1 MPDRTE
7 GADDPVEL
15 DHPLRMFHV
24 VTRYLKG
31 GSEQRIRDIVGSFP
45 EAEHR
50 IVAGLESDL
59 DAVRRE
65 LEPAEVHH
73 LPALV
78 REPDPRRDAVAFVRL
93 ARLFRRRPADLVV
106 THQSKAGMLGRAAA
120 RAAGGMPVVHS
131 LSMASFGPGYP
142 RWQSGLFRAMERAL
156 HRLTTG
162 YAVVGHDLA
171 GRYESV
177 GVPSRKLTIVR
188 SGVRIP
194 DDVRADRERTEARRA
209 FGLPDDRPLVLYMG
223 SLDARK
229 NVLDLVPFL
238 DRLLR
243 LSERH
248 HPPHLAIAGQGP
260 LADPLSAALSAAGLA
275 RRATLLGFVSEP
287 GRLIAAADLMVLLSG
302 AEGVP
307 QVLVQAGAIG
317 TPFVAYDVDGVREL
331 ISLRADGTV
340 VPVGDL
346 RAAAGAAAL
355 ALSSQPDSARG
366 RVDLS
371 SWDPLQIQLGYRR
384 LIDGVLADRAGSP
397 A

>member
-1 MPDRTE
+1 
-7 GADDPVEL
+7 
-15 DHPLRMFHV
+15 
-24 VTRYLKG
+24 
-31 GSEQRIRDIVGSFP
+31 
-45 EAEHR
+45 
-50 IVAGLESDL
+50 
-59 DAVRRE
+59 
-65 LEPAEVHH
+65 
-73 LPALV
+73 
-78 REPDPRRDAVAFVRL
+78 
-93 ARLFRRRPADLVV
+93 
-106 THQSKAGMLGRAAA
+106 
-120 RAAGGMPVVHS
+120 
-131 LSMASFGPGYP
+131 
-142 RWQSGLFRAMERAL
+142 
-156 HRLTTG
+156 
-162 YAVVGHDLA
+162 
-171 GRYESV
+171 
-177 GVPSRKLTIVR
+177 
-188 SGVRIP
+188 
-194 DDVRADRERTEARRA
+194 
-209 FGLPDDRPLVLYMG
+209 MG

-355 ALSSQPDSARG
+355 ALSSQPDSSRG

-371 SWDPLQIQLGYRR
+371 SWDPMQIQLGYRR